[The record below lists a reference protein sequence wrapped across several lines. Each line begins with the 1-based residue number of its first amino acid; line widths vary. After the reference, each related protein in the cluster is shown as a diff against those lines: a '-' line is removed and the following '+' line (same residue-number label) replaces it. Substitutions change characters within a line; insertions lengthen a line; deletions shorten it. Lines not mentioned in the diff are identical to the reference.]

1 MTSVRLAIGTMTGTS
16 IDGLDI
22 ALVRAIGTGTSMRVE
37 LERSASFS
45 LGPLALGL
53 RNLAEGRSATASEIA
68 RLALAFGQ
76 LHADAIIELA
86 SDELPEIDL
95 ICAHGQTV
103 FHSPPAS
110 WQLLN
115 PHPIAVRTGVPVVFD
130 LRQADLA
137 LGGQGAP
144 ITPITDPMLFPDVP
158 TPFAVIN
165 LGGFCNVTL
174 VRNDGIE
181 GREIGRAH
189 V

>member
-86 SDELPEIDL
+86 SDELPGGAKKGAERSRRVCREKNYYSI
-95 ICAHGQTV
+95 HGCK
-103 FHSPPAS
+103 
-110 WQLLN
+110 
-115 PHPIAVRTGVPVVFD
+115 R
-130 LRQADLA
+130 
-137 LGGQGAP
+137 
-144 ITPITDPMLFPDVP
+144 
-158 TPFAVIN
+158 
-165 LGGFCNVTL
+165 
-174 VRNDGIE
+174 
-181 GREIGRAH
+181 
-189 V
+189 